1 MGRVRV
7 RQQNT
12 LLAIIIVGKWRRVMV
27 AARNGIGMILLVM
40 AFPCFLSAADSIN
53 IKKLEGIKD
62 VVEDAI
68 EKKKIPGAVVLVLNQ
83 GKVVYKQAF
92 GNKSVDPIIEP
103 MTTDTI
109 FDLAS
114 LTKPIATGT
123 SIFKLVEA
131 GKLRLSDKVKL
142 HLPELTSPAW
152 ETITLEHLLTHT
164 SGLPAGNASSDYKE
178 GVSQAIKKSTN

>member
-1 MGRVRV
+1 MTITSQRVIQIIADDEEHIFFSAALSAVVNSKKLVIRSIVVTFRYMIIIPCCLKLPTIKLMGRVRV

-123 SIFKLVEA
+123 SIL
-131 GKLRLSDKVKL
+131 
-142 HLPELTSPAW
+142 
-152 ETITLEHLLTHT
+152 
-164 SGLPAGNASSDYKE
+164 N
-178 GVSQAIKKSTN
+178 